1 MVRGDVHAV
10 NLPGRRGRS
19 QSGGRYAVIV
29 HDDRLLTM
37 STVLICPTSQSVRPA
52 SYRPEVE
59 LGEGRTHV
67 LCEMVGHVDAGRLG
81 DQVGHLSREEIAAV
95 DEALGLVLGL
105 SGR

>member
-1 MVRGDVHAV
+1 VV
-10 NLPGRRGRS
+10 
-19 QSGGRYAVIV
+19 V

-52 SYRPEVE
+52 SYRPQIE

-81 DQVGHLSREEIAAV
+81 DQVGHLSREEIVAV
-95 DEALGLVLGL
+95 DDALKLVLSL
-105 SGR
+105 R

>member
-1 MVRGDVHAV
+1 VVRGDVHAV

-19 QSGGRYAVIV
+19 QSGRRYAVIV
-29 HDDRLLTM
+29 QDDRLLTM

-52 SYRPEVE
+52 SYRPQIE
-59 LGEGRTHV
+59 LGESGTRV
-67 LCEMVGHVDAGRLG
+67 LCEMVGHIDARRLG
-81 DQVGHLSREEIAAV
+81 DQVGHLNRGEIAAV

>member
-1 MVRGDVHAV
+1 VVRGDVYAV
-10 NLPGRRGRS
+10 NLSGKRGRA
-19 QSGGRYAVIV
+19 QRGGRYAVIV

-52 SYRPEVE
+52 SYRPRIEM
-59 LGEGRTHV
+59 GKDKTHV

-81 DQVGHLSREEIAAV
+81 DRVGHLSREEITAV
-95 DEALGLVLGL
+95 DEALELVLGL

>member
-1 MVRGDVHAV
+1 VVRGDVHAV
-10 NLPGRRGRS
+10 NLPRKRGRA

-37 STVLICPTSQSVRPA
+37 STVLICPTSKSVRPA
-52 SYRPEVE
+52 SYRPRIE

-67 LCEMVGHVDAGRLG
+67 LCEMVGHIDAGRLG

>member
-10 NLPGRRGRS
+10 NLPGKRGRA

-37 STVLICPTSQSVRPA
+37 STVLVCPTSRSVRPA
-52 SYRPEVE
+52 SYRPQIEF
-59 LGEGRTHV
+59 GKDRTHV

-95 DEALGLVLGL
+95 DDALKLVLSL
-105 SGR
+105 R